1 MDSEVSG
8 KVASPR
14 GPFIGRPM
22 PRFEDLRLVR
32 GAGRYT
38 DDLWMAGQAVAVFV
52 RAPHAHARIVSIDV
66 SAARGRPGVL
76 AVLTGADYA
85 ADGHIGMSH
94 HPNPNDAHNVKVP
107 TFTPTPEHKIL
118 DQLQLPL
125 AVDAVRYVGEAVAVV
140 VAETLAAARDA
151 AEAVDVEYDAL
162 PAVTDVEEALAPG
175 APVLWPDAPGNL
187 ALDNAF
193 GDRAAVEAAMAGAHL
208 VVEQTVRSQ
217 RTVSAFM
224 EPRAALGSY
233 DHAAEQYILISGCQG
248 VHRLRAPLAGC
259 LNVPPERV
267 RVICPDV
274 GGAFGSRFNIYPEQ
288 VAVVWAAKRLGRP
301 VKWTGDRHEAFLTDY
316 TARDVVTKA
325 RLGFDREGRMLALA
339 LELTAN
345 TGAHTV
351 SYVPLSNGYRV
362 APTVYDV
369 PIAWVRTRAAM
380 TNTVP
385 TAPFR
390 GAGRPEATAVMERLL
405 DIAARR
411 LQIDRVEL
419 RRRNLIPHEKFPHR
433 TATGLNY
440 DSGDFAGNLARV
452 LDMADWDGFP
462 KRRTAARKRG
472 RLRGI
477 GVVNYVETPVGM
489 PHERVAVKVS
499 PERVDLSVG
508 TQSSGQG
515 HETSFRQ
522 VMADQLG
529 VTPEAIN
536 FMGGD
541 SAMLASGGGTHS
553 DRSMRLAGALMV
565 TASQTVIGK
574 ARRIAAVMLDVA
586 ESDIAFTDGLFIAPN
601 SNRRLTL
608 FDIAGAIG
616 SLPSLPNDLREL
628 RAEATFTGRIPAYPT
643 GAAVCEA
650 EVDPET
656 GTIELCRY
664 TSIDDGGQAINPLIL
679 HGQVHGGVAHG
690 VGQAM
695 MEATVYEPGS
705 GQLLSASFLD
715 YGMPRADHFPH
726 MEVDLTED
734 PTTGNAL
741 RVKGGGEA
749 GITPSSAVL
758 INAVVDA
765 LSELGIEHMDMPA
778 TPQRVWNVIRAAQNG
793 SQSRPDAEPRAIAS
807 GKPAAAKKTPPKLKP
822 TSKSKLTSKTKRR

>member
-1 MDSEVSG
+1 MANWQWHSRLDRLPPGRDGNGMDS
-8 KVASPR
+8 KVASNAGARR

-38 DDLWMAGQAVAVFV
+38 DDLSVEGQVYAVFV
-52 RAPHAHARIVSIDV
+52 RSPHAHARIVSIDP
-66 SAARGRPGVL
+66 SAARSRPRVL

-85 ADGHIGMSH
+85 ADGHIGMAH
-94 HPNPNDAHNVKVP
+94 HPNPADAHNVRVP
-107 TFTPTPEHKIL
+107 TFTPTADHKIL

-125 AVDAVRYVGEAVAVV
+125 ATDAARYVGEAVAVV
-140 VAETLAAARDA
+140 VAETRPAARDA
-151 AEAVDVEYDAL
+151 AEAVTVEYDVL

-193 GDRAAVEAAMAGAHL
+193 GDRAAVEAALAGAHL

-217 RTVSAFM
+217 RTVAAFM

-233 DHAAEQYILISGCQG
+233 QKAAEQYLLISGCQG
-248 VHRLRAPLAGC
+248 VHRLRQPLAGC

-267 RVICPDV
+267 RVVCPDV

-288 VAVVWAAKRLGRP
+288 VVVVWAARRLGRP

-325 RLGFDREGRMLALA
+325 RLGFDRDGRMLALA
-339 LELTAN
+339 LELSAN

-405 DIAARR
+405 DIAAKR

-419 RRRNLIPHEKFPHR
+419 RRRNLIPHDKLPHR
-433 TATGLNY
+433 TATGLTY
-440 DSGDFAGNLARV
+440 DSGDFAGNLARA
-452 LDMADWDGFP
+452 LALADSDGFP
-462 KRRTAARKRG
+462 ARRKAAKKRG
-472 RLRGI
+472 RLLGI

-489 PHERVAVKVS
+489 PHERVAIKVS
-499 PERVDLSVG
+499 AAGSIALIVG

-522 VMADQLG
+522 VVADQLG
-529 VTPEAIN
+529 VHPEAIN
-536 FMGGD
+536 FVGGD
-541 SAMLASGGGTHS
+541 SATLASGGGTHS

-565 TASQTVIGK
+565 ETSRKVIDK

-586 ESDIAFTDGLFIAPN
+586 EGDISFVDGLFVAPN

-608 FDIAGAIG
+608 FDIARAIDELA
-616 SLPSLPNDLREL
+616 SLPDDLRAPL
-628 RAEATFTGRIPAYPT
+628 AAEASFTGRIPAYPT
-643 GAAVCEA
+643 GATVCEA

-656 GTIELCRY
+656 GAIEIRRY
-664 TSIDDGGQAINPLIL
+664 TSIDDGGQPINPLIL
-679 HGQVHGGVAHG
+679 HGQVHGGVAQG

-695 MEATVYEPGS
+695 MEAAAYEPGS

-715 YGMPRADHFPH
+715 YGMPRADHLPH
-726 MEVDLTED
+726 LEIELTED
-734 PTTGNAL
+734 PTKGNAL

-758 INAVVDA
+758 INAILDA
-765 LSELGIEHMDMPA
+765 LSDIGIEHMDTPA
-778 TPQRVWNVIRAAQNG
+778 TPQRVWSAIRAARAG
-793 SQSRPDAEPRAIAS
+793 SRDAQR
-807 GKPAAAKKTPPKLKP
+807 
-822 TSKSKLTSKTKRR
+822 